1 MTPSHCSHDY
11 RTCMQDAARSYLL
24 RHRAEHLAD
33 SEQLFENG
41 VRHLIVALEVPASL
55 ATKLVHLAWSEL
67 QGDEHQPPS
76 LDAIDFDLART
87 L

>member
-33 SEQLFENG
+33 SEQLFDNG
-41 VRHLIVALEVPASL
+41 VRHVIVAPVSYTHLTLP
-55 ATKLVHLAWSEL
+55 TKRIV
-67 QGDEHQPPS
+67 
-76 LDAIDFDLART
+76 
-87 L
+87 

>member
-1 MTPSHCSHDY
+1 
-11 RTCMQDAARSYLL
+11 MQHAARAYLL

-33 SEQLFENG
+33 SEKLFENG

-67 QGDEHQPPS
+67 QGDEHQPLP
-76 LDAIDFDLART
+76 LDAINFDLART

>member
-11 RTCMQDAARSYLL
+11 RTCMQGAARAYLL
-24 RHRAEHLAD
+24 RHWAEHLAD

-67 QGDEHQPPS
+67 QGDEHQPPP

>member
-1 MTPSHCSHDY
+1 
-11 RTCMQDAARSYLL
+11 
-24 RHRAEHLAD
+24 
-33 SEQLFENG
+33 
-41 VRHLIVALEVPASL
+41 LIVALEVPASL

-67 QGDEHQPPS
+67 QGDEHQPPP